1 MGFFD
6 RIDRGIELMRTS
18 WAVLRTHRSLLVFPL
33 VSGACLLLVSASFF
47 VPLAGSG
54 LLAQHAPSQVR
65 EAAMPGLYLGAFVF
79 YVLQYFIITFFQ
91 TGLAYCALAALRGEQ
106 VTVRD
111 GLAAAGSRALA
122 ILGYAVIAATVGMLL
137 RALSE
142 RMGLIGRI
150 VTGIIGV
157 AWSLAVALVVPVLA
171 AEDVGGFQA
180 ISRSTQLIRSTWG
193 EDIVGNAGIGF
204 ICFLAMAAIGLV
216 GGFLAY
222 HGLTHHMV
230 GLGVMFLALTV
241 LALLAVGL
249 VQSSLQGVFVAAL
262 YRYAADGE
270 AGDGFPA
277 NVLDGAFL
285 PKT

>member
-1 MGFFD
+1 M
-6 RIDRGIELMRTS
+6 
-18 WAVLRTHRSLLVFPL
+18 
-33 VSGACLLLVSASFF
+33 
-47 VPLAGSG
+47 
-54 LLAQHAPSQVR
+54 
-65 EAAMPGLYLGAFVF
+65 
-79 YVLQYFIITFFQ
+79 
-91 TGLAYCALAALRGEQ
+91 
-106 VTVRD
+106 
-111 GLAAAGSRALA
+111 
-122 ILGYAVIAATVGMLL
+122 
-137 RALSE
+137 
-142 RMGLIGRI
+142 
-150 VTGIIGV
+150 
-157 AWSLAVALVVPVLA
+157 
-171 AEDVGGFQA
+171 GGFQA